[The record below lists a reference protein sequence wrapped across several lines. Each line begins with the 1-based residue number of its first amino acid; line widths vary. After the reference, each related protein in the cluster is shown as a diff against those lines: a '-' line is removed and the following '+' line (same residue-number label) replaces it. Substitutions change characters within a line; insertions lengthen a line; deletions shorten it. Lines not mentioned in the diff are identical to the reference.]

1 MISDNMWVGQLVR
14 LTGLKKEDAETFSSW
29 HNDAGFLRLLDADF
43 ARPRSEDEIQKWF
56 DEWQKDPRQVSFAVR
71 RLDDEAV
78 LGLIS
83 LESILWSHGV
93 AWLGVGIGD
102 REQWGRGY
110 GREAMSLL
118 LKYGFD
124 ELNLHRIQLSVFE
137 YNERGIALYEKLG
150 FRREGV
156 FREFMQREGRRY
168 DMYLYGLLR
177 REWAAQSAA
186 AQSAAAQSAAAQSAA
201 ADGEGERLG

>member
-1 MISDNMWVGQLVR
+1 MISDNMWIGKAVR
-14 LTGLKKEDAETFSSW
+14 LTGLKKEDAKAFSNW
-29 HNDAGFLRLLDADF
+29 HNDVGFLRLVDADM
-43 ARPRSEDEIQKWF
+43 ARPRTEEEVQKWF
-56 DEWQKDPRQVSFAVR
+56 EEWQKDTRTIAFAVR
-71 RLDDEAV
+71 RTDSDEL
-78 LGLIS
+78 LGFIS

-102 REQWGRGY
+102 RTQWDKGY

-124 ELNLHRIQLSVFE
+124 ELNLHRIQLTVFQ

-156 FREFMQREGRRY
+156 YREFMQREGRRY

-177 REWAAQSAA
+177 AEWAVLNGAGAHV
-186 AQSAAAQSAAAQSAA
+186 
-201 ADGEGERLG
+201 G